1 MDVLELGIAIRVVVP
16 LFGLAV
22 GLEAISQI
30 AQQPA
35 DGLMAQ
41 VMPQVS
47 QGVGQISRAL
57 AGPEQRGH
65 GIAAGGR
72 IDEPLE
78 VAEQGPIGRRDRVA
92 PAPGSA
98 NPRMIRR
105 GVTGAVVT
113 DLDLGDAAADRRARQ
128 GRGHGD
134 RRDAAAPESQ
144 SLTSGPASSRLLV
157 KEGSEGLI
165 LFLDTGNHCRI
176 CHKGI
181 IARLCILEKL
191 FWNSSY
197 ADRGVR

>member
-1 MDVLELGIAIRVVVP
+1 MLELGIAIRVVVP

-113 DLDLGDAAADRRARQ
+113 GLDLGDAAADRRRDGAVATATAEMPPRPKARASQ
-128 GRGHGD
+128 AAQH
-134 RRDAAAPESQ
+134 RRAFS
-144 SLTSGPASSRLLV
+144 
-157 KEGSEGLI
+157 
-165 LFLDTGNHCRI
+165 
-176 CHKGI
+176 
-181 IARLCILEKL
+181 
-191 FWNSSY
+191 
-197 ADRGVR
+197 